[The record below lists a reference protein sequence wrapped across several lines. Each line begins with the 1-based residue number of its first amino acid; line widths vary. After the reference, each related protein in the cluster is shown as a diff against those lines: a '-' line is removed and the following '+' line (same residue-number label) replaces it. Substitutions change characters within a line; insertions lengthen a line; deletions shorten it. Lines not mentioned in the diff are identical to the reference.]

1 MHLLFNIFCC
11 NRTSFYR
18 TQQAIY
24 EEARQHR
31 KQGTV
36 RNSANLLPPID
47 RRSRH
52 EALAVSTQQPTISSR
67 SHGHR
72 TPSGVTQMQ
81 RQRVEQ
87 TATTVH
93 NDEMATAVDAT
104 VQSTTAPSTKLHS
117 TVDRPASLA
126 PTSQTASGGII
137 TTMPGRR
144 DVPPAPVNSQ
154 NNLRLSVLR
163 ESFENSEPSVN
174 SRRSTMDEG
183 SDRNNDGDKV
193 TASPRPPARPDSDT

>member
-1 MHLLFNIFCC
+1 VTYSFLLFQCIHLCVICHFVIR
-11 NRTSFYR
+11 RTF
-18 TQQAIY
+18 
-24 EEARQHR
+24 
-31 KQGTV
+31 TV
-36 RNSANLLPPID
+36 
-47 RRSRH
+47 
-52 EALAVSTQQPTISSR
+52 T
-67 SHGHR
+67 
-72 TPSGVTQMQ
+72 
-81 RQRVEQ
+81 
-87 TATTVH
+87 
-93 NDEMATAVDAT
+93 VDAT